1 MENFYLIYGTNK
13 GLITEETKK
22 IIHSLKEA
30 DIIKYDMTNTLIED
44 VVEDAST
51 VNLFHPKKVIIL
63 EDCYFLEGNKTI
75 EHLEKMEQ
83 YIEQYNSDSYLIFI
97 CNAEKIDTR
106 KKINKLLSKHKVIEA
121 NKVDKAFLEKYVM
134 NNLKEDGYKM

>member
-83 YIEQYNSDSYLIFI
+83 YIEHYNSDSYLIFI
-97 CNAEKIDTR
+97 CNA
-106 KKINKLLSKHKVIEA
+106 
-121 NKVDKAFLEKYVM
+121 
-134 NNLKEDGYKM
+134 